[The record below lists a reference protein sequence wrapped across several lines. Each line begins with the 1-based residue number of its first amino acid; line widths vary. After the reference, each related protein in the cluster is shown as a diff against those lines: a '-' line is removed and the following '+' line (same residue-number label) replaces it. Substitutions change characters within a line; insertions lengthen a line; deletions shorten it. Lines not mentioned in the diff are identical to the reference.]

1 MFGKRRP
8 TPAPAQPNRHVPTP
22 KSARRVVTIGGASA
36 LLAAAAISF
45 EGLSGLGQMIGI
57 TPPWLMPVAIDIYAS
72 TSALAALLLPE
83 GHVARR
89 TAVWNAR
96 LGLAMSMAGNA
107 AYRALHLGG
116 FTPQDWVL
124 TLIGTWPPAIVERLL
139 HLQGR
144 VNGAGETVVAAD
156 NIERQADGRDAD
168 SVKPSTNATDK
179 AGPDRQTSTRPG
191 IDNQT
196 ANSTGNPVDNGNPT
210 PRQPSADNPVNDKP
224 RERQKPAVKQSAVG
238 QPSTDTWVGIG
249 KPLYDELRAAHGKR
263 PSETLFHGVLKA
275 RVAQLIADGELVGEH
290 KDEKPDVYADPS
302 VSTAKRIRKEI
313 EDRFPGIVFGHHAPD
328 QHDVATE
335 EVA

>member
-83 GHVARR
+83 GHAARR

-144 VNGAGETVVAAD
+144 VNGAGEAAAAAEPADADGTQKSNADGAKRDAGEAAD
-156 NIERQADGRDAD
+156 ANADGAADKAPIRPPTAPKQPPTKTPTPTADAPTRSNVVNLADRRNGADRRTLDDWAIVAEPHYRALVERNGRKPTAPELVAELVAHGQPELKASRARDVRRETEKIVDPDRDAE
-168 SVKPSTNATDK
+168 TE
-179 AGPDRQTSTRPG
+179 PDR
-191 IDNQT
+191 
-196 ANSTGNPVDNGNPT
+196 
-210 PRQPSADNPVNDKP
+210 
-224 RERQKPAVKQSAVG
+224 
-238 QPSTDTWVGIG
+238 
-249 KPLYDELRAAHGKR
+249 
-263 PSETLFHGVLKA
+263 
-275 RVAQLIADGELVGEH
+275 
-290 KDEKPDVYADPS
+290 
-302 VSTAKRIRKEI
+302 
-313 EDRFPGIVFGHHAPD
+313 D
-328 QHDVATE
+328 Q
-335 EVA
+335 EVAS